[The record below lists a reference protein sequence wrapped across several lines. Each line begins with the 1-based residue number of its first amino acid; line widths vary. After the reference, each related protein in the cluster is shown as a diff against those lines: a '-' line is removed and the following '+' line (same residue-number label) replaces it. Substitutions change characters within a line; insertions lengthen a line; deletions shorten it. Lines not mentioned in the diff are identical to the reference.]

1 MSPAQRLAIFLGR
14 HGVDQVSGEPVA
26 AALRLQ
32 LVGDRLVL
40 GNQHEIV
47 REDAGP
53 PFDLAVRQIRLRG
66 MQRQVGQRAVVVVGD
81 GEQPLDGQAV
91 VAADKW
97 IVVRVGHGISPAE
110 DGRGNP
116 LLGIEPSGWMKWQP
130 VSR

>member
-1 MSPAQRLAIFLGR
+1 MQRLARLFG
-14 HGVDQVSGEPVA
+14 HDGVDHVPGEAVA

-32 LVGDRLVL
+32 FVGDRLVL
-40 GNQHEIV
+40 GDQHEVV
-47 REDAGP
+47 REDAGS

-81 GEQPLDGQAV
+81 GEQPLDRQAV
-91 VAADKW
+91 VAADKG